1 MAFALTAVREASA
14 AAERPHIT
22 IRGLTKRFNEMVV
35 YDKFDLD
42 IPRGKI
48 ISVFGPNTEISSP
61 RGMSR
66 SNLS

>member
-1 MAFALTAVREASA
+1 MTTANVAHKVAVA
-14 AAERPHIT
+14 APTRPHIT

-48 ISVFGPNTEISSP
+48 ISVFGPNGCGKSS
-61 RGMSR
+61 
-66 SNLS
+66 